1 MIKITIF
8 MNIIIYVIGAIFG
21 IMLVANSFI
30 QETFKDGMI
39 MFTIGSIL
47 IMITVA
53 LLVNVYL
60 YIDKN
65 R

>member
-1 MIKITIF
+1 
-8 MNIIIYVIGAIFG
+8 
-21 IMLVANSFI
+21 
-30 QETFKDGMI
+30 MI

-65 R
+65 RWY